1 MYKRQSV
8 DSRISFS
15 NSRAAGLSEALPA
28 GTIRVYTKDQSGK
41 SQFIGE
47 EAIGHIGGGAD
58 LSLKIGEAFDITV
71 KSTLVSSVNI
81 SRLVTDYEM
90 KFDLRNASEKDV
102 VVRLHQDLRSFS
114 YDYEF
119 LSESQVGEQQSDLR
133 RFWDLKV
140 PAEGSS
146 ELTFKVREDGT

>member
-1 MYKRQSV
+1 
-8 DSRISFS
+8 
-15 NSRAAGLSEALPA
+15 
-28 GTIRVYTKDQSGK
+28 
-41 SQFIGE
+41 
-47 EAIGHIGGGAD
+47 
-58 LSLKIGEAFDITV
+58 
-71 KSTLVSSVNI
+71 
-81 SRLVTDYEM
+81 M
-90 KFDLRNASEKDV
+90 KFDLKNASEQDV

-146 ELTFKVREDGT
+146 ELTFKVREDRS